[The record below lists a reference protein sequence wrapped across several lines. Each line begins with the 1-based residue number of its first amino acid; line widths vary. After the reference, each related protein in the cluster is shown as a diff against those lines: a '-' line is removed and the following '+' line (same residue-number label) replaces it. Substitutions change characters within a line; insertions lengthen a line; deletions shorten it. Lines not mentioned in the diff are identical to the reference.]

1 MPANGGS
8 DVIQSFNFLCR
19 DLTSHVQNRPSAV
32 PLDCRGAAASSWGV
46 VPTPSKEENVLTFHS
61 SADKLPATAD
71 RSVCLG

>member
-32 PLDCRGAAASSWGV
+32 PLDCRGAAASSWGGRPHAV
-46 VPTPSKEENVLTFHS
+46 KGRKRVDIPQL
-61 SADKLPATAD
+61 
-71 RSVCLG
+71 RR